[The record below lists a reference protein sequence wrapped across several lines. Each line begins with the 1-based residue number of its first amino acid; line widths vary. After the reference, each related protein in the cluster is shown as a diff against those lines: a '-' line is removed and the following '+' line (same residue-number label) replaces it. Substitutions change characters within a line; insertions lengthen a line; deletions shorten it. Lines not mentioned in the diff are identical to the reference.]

1 MADAPRS
8 GNPDRHDAQEQKS
21 PRKKAIREETRKIR
35 HLQRVVALAQQ
46 MLATQVETKGEA
58 ITVMNGAKDYALGL
72 FPEKGDTFD
81 IIYGTRLMRIYRARF
96 DRDREAG

>member
-1 MADAPRS
+1 MASESRS
-8 GNPDRHDAQEQKS
+8 NDPDQPDRQDRER
-21 PRKKAIREETRKIR
+21 PPKKAVREETRKIR
-35 HLQRVVALAQQ
+35 RLQRVVALAQQ

-81 IIYGTRLMRIYRARF
+81 IIYGPRLMRIYRARF
-96 DRDREAG
+96 EAPREAS